1 MAVVIRRAASG
12 VNSTVTRYKSNR
24 YRSAK
29 RWPVVVDHETFPFIT
44 LNINYNTIINLTL

>member
-29 RWPVVVDHETFPFIT
+29 RPVVVDHETFPFIT